1 MRYAVRCCCQPA
13 KLLGW
18 LEGPDDVSAFRV
30 LEVAHTGSPFT
41 PPLSHEVQVR
51 TLCSNRIV
59 EHPELEDEHGIPV
72 DLVRQEERAI
82 YSDDRPLEFWRRIEG
97 FEEARE

>member
-18 LEGPDDVSAFRV
+18 LEGPEGVRQ
-30 LEVAHTGSPFT
+30 FT
-41 PPLSHEVQVR
+41 VFEIGDWRRRAPPGLHVVQVR
-51 TLCSNRIV
+51 ELCSNRIV
-59 EHPELEDEHGIPV
+59 EHPEHEDEFGVPV
-72 DLVRQEERAI
+72 ELVPTRERAI